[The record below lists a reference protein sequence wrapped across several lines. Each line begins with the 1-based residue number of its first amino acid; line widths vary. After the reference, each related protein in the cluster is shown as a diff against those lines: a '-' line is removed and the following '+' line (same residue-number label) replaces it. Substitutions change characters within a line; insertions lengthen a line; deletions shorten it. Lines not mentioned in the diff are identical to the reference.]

1 MIIKQCWQLA
11 LVFFADYRYPAT
23 TGRGNQPIPGDITH
37 FTPSI
42 NLPMKTLYMNP
53 FPSAIDALLPNY
65 QEPILITL
73 KSSQKYFIH
82 NQSYLPSDHAVAP
95 AHWGVTMATSF
106 VLINTTFT
114 CMIVY
119 TYLVKQRILMQ
130 TIFVFIINVYIYY
143 VLYYEVF
150 VKWFNLHCC
159 CLWHFGTF
167 SEFSLWL
174 LFMLC
179 SYFVCEL

>member
-1 MIIKQCWQLA
+1 MRKEYWYYFNYCTVCSFKKNCNDNQAMLTACF
-11 LVFFADYRYPAT
+11 VFFADYRYPAT

-95 AHWGVTMATSF
+95 AH
-106 VLINTTFT
+106 
-114 CMIVY
+114 
-119 TYLVKQRILMQ
+119 
-130 TIFVFIINVYIYY
+130 
-143 VLYYEVF
+143 
-150 VKWFNLHCC
+150 
-159 CLWHFGTF
+159 
-167 SEFSLWL
+167 
-174 LFMLC
+174 
-179 SYFVCEL
+179 

>member
-1 MIIKQCWQLA
+1 MGRYCSFQKYVCMFKNRLKLIRSNRFCLDSSRRKWGKNTGTISTTVLCAVLKKIVMIIKQCWQLA
-11 LVFFADYRYPAT
+11 LFFFADYRYPAT

-106 VLINTTFT
+106 VLINGI
-114 CMIVY
+114 C
-119 TYLVKQRILMQ
+119 Q
-130 TIFVFIINVYIYY
+130 
-143 VLYYEVF
+143 
-150 VKWFNLHCC
+150 
-159 CLWHFGTF
+159 
-167 SEFSLWL
+167 
-174 LFMLC
+174 
-179 SYFVCEL
+179 

>member
-1 MIIKQCWQLA
+1 MPANKFCFRVISNVDCMLG
-11 LVFFADYRYPAT
+11 FFADYRYPAT
-23 TGRGNQPIPGDITH
+23 TGRGNQPIPGDISH

-95 AHWGVTMATSF
+95 AH
-106 VLINTTFT
+106 
-114 CMIVY
+114 
-119 TYLVKQRILMQ
+119 
-130 TIFVFIINVYIYY
+130 
-143 VLYYEVF
+143 
-150 VKWFNLHCC
+150 
-159 CLWHFGTF
+159 
-167 SEFSLWL
+167 
-174 LFMLC
+174 
-179 SYFVCEL
+179 

>member
-1 MIIKQCWQLA
+1 MRKEYSVWYYFNYCTVCSFKKIVMIIKQCWLHA
-11 LVFFADYRYPAT
+11 LLFFFADYRYPAT

-106 VLINTTFT
+106 VLINGI
-114 CMIVY
+114 C
-119 TYLVKQRILMQ
+119 Q
-130 TIFVFIINVYIYY
+130 
-143 VLYYEVF
+143 
-150 VKWFNLHCC
+150 
-159 CLWHFGTF
+159 
-167 SEFSLWL
+167 
-174 LFMLC
+174 
-179 SYFVCEL
+179 